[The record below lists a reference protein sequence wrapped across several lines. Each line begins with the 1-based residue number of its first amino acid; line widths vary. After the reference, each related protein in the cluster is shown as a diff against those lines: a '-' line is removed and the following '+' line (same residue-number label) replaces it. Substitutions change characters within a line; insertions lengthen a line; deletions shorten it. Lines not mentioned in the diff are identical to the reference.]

1 MIKPVEHPPLCSETA
16 SEHDGHGTLDMGS
29 GELEQNS
36 YEWNLV
42 RCKNPD
48 RFHLIAIGKSMRTLR
63 DRELFRTEYETWA
76 DFCRGELEISV
87 NQAERR
93 IQCSGIASE
102 LFEAGCVHLPFN
114 ENQCRPLMRLETGFL
129 RVYAWELTCSLK
141 PVGKAPSGADVM
153 QAVHLLEAW
162 RPPMNSE
169 KRPYFDLRKLLYES
183 RIAIKL
189 AQQLVDSNPFQE
201 WANEKATNVERDLL
215 RTLVADLEGRLNS
228 LKIE

>member
-1 MIKPVEHPPLCSETA
+1 MIKRVERPPLCSETA
-16 SEHDGHGTLDMGS
+16 SKQDRHGTLERGS

-36 YEWNLV
+36 YEWNLI
-42 RCKNPD
+42 RCKNPN
-48 RFHLIAIGKSMRTLR
+48 RFHLIAIGKSMRTIR

-76 DFCRGELEISV
+76 DFCRGELKISV

-102 LFEAGCVHLPFN
+102 LFEAGCAHLPFN
-114 ENQCRPLMRLETGFL
+114 ENQCRPLMRLEAGFL
-129 RVYAWELTCSLK
+129 RVYAWELTCSVK
-141 PVGKAPSGADVM
+141 PVGKAPTGADVI
-153 QAVHLLEAW
+153 QAVHLLESW
-162 RPPMNSE
+162 RPPINSE

-189 AQQLVDSNPFQE
+189 AQQLFGSSPFQE
-201 WANEKATNVERDLL
+201 WVNEKATNVERDLL
-215 RTLVADLEGRLNS
+215 RTLVADLVGRLNS

>member
-16 SEHDGHGTLDMGS
+16 SAHDGHGTLDMGS

-42 RCKNPD
+42 RCKNPN
-48 RFHLIAIGKSMRTLR
+48 RFHLIAIGKSMRIIR

-93 IQCSGIASE
+93 IQCSSIASE

-114 ENQCRPLMRLETGFL
+114 ENQCRPLMRLEAGFL
-129 RVYAWELTCSLK
+129 RVYAWELTCSIT
-141 PVGKAPSGADVM
+141 PVGKAPTGADVM
-153 QAVHLLEAW
+153 QAVRLLESW
-162 RPPMNSE
+162 RPPINTE

-183 RIAIKL
+183 RIGIKL
-189 AQQLVDSNPFQE
+189 AQQLAGSSPFQE
-201 WANEKATNVERDLL
+201 WVNEKATNVERNLL
-215 RTLVADLEGRLNS
+215 RTLVAELVGRLNS

>member
-16 SEHDGHGTLDMGS
+16 SAHDGHGTLDIGS

-42 RCKNPD
+42 RCKNPN
-48 RFHLIAIGKSMRTLR
+48 RFHLIAIGKSMRIIR

-93 IQCSGIASE
+93 IQCSSIASE

-114 ENQCRPLMRLETGFL
+114 ENQCRPLMRLEAGFL
-129 RVYAWELTCSLK
+129 RVYAWELTCSIT
-141 PVGKAPSGADVM
+141 PVGKAPTGADVM
-153 QAVHLLEAW
+153 QAVRLLESW
-162 RPPMNSE
+162 RPPINSE

-183 RIAIKL
+183 RIGIKL
-189 AQQLVDSNPFQE
+189 AQQLAGSSPFQE
-201 WANEKATNVERDLL
+201 WVNEKATNVERNLL
-215 RTLVADLEGRLNS
+215 RTLVADLVGRLNS

>member
-16 SEHDGHGTLDMGS
+16 SEQERHGTQDMGS

-42 RCKNPD
+42 RCKDPN
-48 RFHLIAIGKSMRTLR
+48 RFHLIAIGKSMRTIR

-76 DFCRGELEISV
+76 DFCRGELKISV

-141 PVGKAPSGADVM
+141 PVGKAPTGADVM
-153 QAVHLLEAW
+153 QAVHLLESW
-162 RPPMNSE
+162 RPPINSE

-189 AQQLVDSNPFQE
+189 AQQLVGSSPFQE
-201 WANEKATNVERDLL
+201 WVSEKATNVERDLL

>member
-16 SEHDGHGTLDMGS
+16 SAQERHGTQDMGS

-42 RCKNPD
+42 RCKHPN

-63 DRELFRTEYETWA
+63 DRKLFRTEYETWA
-76 DFCRGELEISV
+76 DFCRGELKISV

-141 PVGKAPSGADVM
+141 PVGKAPTGADVM
-153 QAVHLLEAW
+153 QAVDLLESW
-162 RPPMNSE
+162 RPPINSE

-189 AQQLVDSNPFQE
+189 AQQLVGSSPFQE
-201 WANEKATNVERDLL
+201 WVKEKATNVERNLL

>member
-1 MIKPVEHPPLCSETA
+1 MIKPVEHPPLCSEA
-16 SEHDGHGTLDMGS
+16 VSEQNRHGTLDTGS
-29 GELEQNS
+29 GELEKNS

-48 RFHLIAIGKSMRTLR
+48 RFHLIATGKSMRTIR

-76 DFCRGELEISV
+76 DFCRGELNISV

-114 ENQCRPLMRLETGFL
+114 ENQCRPLMRLEAGFL
-129 RVYAWELTCSLK
+129 RVYAWELTCSIK
-141 PVGKAPSGADVM
+141 PVGKAPTGADVM
-153 QAVHLLEAW
+153 QAVRLLESW
-162 RPPMNSE
+162 RPPINRE

-189 AQQLVDSNPFQE
+189 AQQIFDSSPFQE
-201 WANEKATNVERDLL
+201 WVNEKATNIDRDLL
-215 RTLVADLEGRLNS
+215 RTLVADLVDRLNS
-228 LKIE
+228 LKVK

>member
-16 SEHDGHGTLDMGS
+16 SEQDGHGTLDMGS

-36 YEWNLV
+36 YQWNLL
-42 RCKNPD
+42 RCKDRN
-48 RFHLIAIGKSMRTLR
+48 RFHLIAIGKSMRTIR

-76 DFCRGELEISV
+76 DFCRGELKISV

-93 IQCSGIASE
+93 IQCSGIASG

-114 ENQCRPLMRLETGFL
+114 ENQCRPLMRLEAGFL
-129 RVYAWELTCSLK
+129 RVYAWELTCSVK
-141 PVGKAPSGADVM
+141 PVGKAPTGADVM
-153 QAVHLLEAW
+153 RAVHLLESW
-162 RPPMNSE
+162 RPAINSE

-183 RIAIKL
+183 RITIKL
-189 AQQLVDSNPFQE
+189 AQQLFGSSPFQE
-201 WANEKATNVERDLL
+201 WVNQKATNVERDLL

>member
-1 MIKPVEHPPLCSETA
+1 MIKPVEHPPLCSETD
-16 SEHDGHGTLDMGS
+16 SEQDRHGTPDMGS

-76 DFCRGELEISV
+76 DFCRGELKISV

-129 RVYAWELTCSLK
+129 RVYAWELTCSVK
-141 PVGKAPSGADVM
+141 PLGKAPTGSDVM
-153 QAVHLLEAW
+153 QAVRLLESW
-162 RPPMNSE
+162 RPPINSE

-189 AQQLVDSNPFQE
+189 AQQLFGSSPFQE
-201 WANEKATNVERDLL
+201 WVNEKATNVERDLL
-215 RTLVADLEGRLNS
+215 RTLVADLVGRLNS

>member
-1 MIKPVEHPPLCSETA
+1 MIKPVEHLPLCSETA
-16 SEHDGHGTLDMGS
+16 SEQDRHGTLNMGS

-42 RCKNPD
+42 RCKNPN
-48 RFHLIAIGKSMRTLR
+48 RFHLIAIGKSMRTIR

-76 DFCRGELEISV
+76 DFCRGELNISV

-102 LFEAGCVHLPFN
+102 LLEAGCVHLPFN
-114 ENQCRPLMRLETGFL
+114 ENQCRPLMRLEAGFL
-129 RVYAWELTCSLK
+129 RVYAWELTCSVK
-141 PVGKAPSGADVM
+141 PVGKAPTGADVM
-153 QAVHLLEAW
+153 QAVHLLESW
-162 RPPMNSE
+162 RPPINSE

-189 AQQLVDSNPFQE
+189 AQQIFGSSPFQE
-201 WANEKATNVERDLL
+201 WVNEKATNVERDLL
-215 RTLVADLEGRLNS
+215 RTLVADLVGRLNS
-228 LKIE
+228 LKVK

>member
-1 MIKPVEHPPLCSETA
+1 MIKPVEHPPLCSEAA

-48 RFHLIAIGKSMRTLR
+48 RFHLIAIGKSMQTLR

-169 KRPYFDLRKLLYES
+169 KRPYFDLRNCCTKVVS
-183 RIAIKL
+183 R
-189 AQQLVDSNPFQE
+189 SNS
-201 WANEKATNVERDLL
+201 
-215 RTLVADLEGRLNS
+215 LNS
-228 LKIE
+228 SLVRAHSKNGSTKRPRTSSATF

>member
-1 MIKPVEHPPLCSETA
+1 MIKPVEHHPLCSETA
-16 SEHDGHGTLDMGS
+16 SEQDGHGTLDMGS

-36 YEWNLV
+36 YQWNLV
-42 RCKNPD
+42 RCKDRN
-48 RFHLIAIGKSMRTLR
+48 RFHLIAIGKSMRTIR

-76 DFCRGELEISV
+76 DFCRRELKISV

-114 ENQCRPLMRLETGFL
+114 ENQCRPLMRLEAGFL

-141 PVGKAPSGADVM
+141 PVGKAPTGADVM
-153 QAVHLLEAW
+153 QAVRLLESW
-162 RPPMNSE
+162 RPPINSE

-189 AQQLVDSNPFQE
+189 AQQLFGSSPFQE
-201 WANEKATNVERDLL
+201 WVNQKATNVERDLL
-215 RTLVADLEGRLNS
+215 RTLVADLVGRLNS

>member
-42 RCKNPD
+42 RCKNPNQ
-48 RFHLIAIGKSMRTLR
+48 FHLIAIGKSMRTIR

-76 DFCRGELEISV
+76 DFCRGELKISV

-141 PVGKAPSGADVM
+141 PVGKAPTGADVM
-153 QAVHLLEAW
+153 QAVHLLESW
-162 RPPMNSE
+162 RPPINSE

-189 AQQLVDSNPFQE
+189 AQQLVGSSPFQE
-201 WANEKATNVERDLL
+201 WVSEKATNVERDLL

>member
-42 RCKNPD
+42 RCKDPN
-48 RFHLIAIGKSMRTLR
+48 RFHLIAIGKSMRTIR

-76 DFCRGELEISV
+76 DFCRGELKISV

-141 PVGKAPSGADVM
+141 PVGKAPTGADVM
-153 QAVHLLEAW
+153 QAVHLLESW
-162 RPPMNSE
+162 RPPINSE

-189 AQQLVDSNPFQE
+189 AQQLVGSSPFQE
-201 WANEKATNVERDLL
+201 WVSEKATNVERDLL